1 MRLLC
6 LTQIRR
12 PEFPARGNEVVKTI
26 KNNYNLDLIIIIDKF
41 CIALF
46 SDVHKLTA
54 LVVFFFCL
62 SGDEQIV
69 HLAGD
74 DNDGINGQ
82 IDSGHLFTIC
92 GQRFRKALVKV
103 DNFWD
108 VVDGCKAMKNNA
120 KDGKH
125 K

>member
-1 MRLLC
+1 M
-6 LTQIRR
+6 
-12 PEFPARGNEVVKTI
+12 
-26 KNNYNLDLIIIIDKF
+26 
-41 CIALF
+41 LF
-46 SDVHKLTA
+46 SDGHKLTA
-54 LVVFFFCL
+54 LVMFLFCL

-82 IDSGHLFTIC
+82 FDSGHLFTIS

-120 KDGKH
+120 KDRKH
-125 K
+125 T